1 MRSIFYDILSTVNRA
16 KERSNFPVL
25 RTLSILGIPKSWF
38 YDQMS
43 FSAILAGRFNPYA
56 INNEDDRLIVGYR
69 LSHPRMNFREMA
81 YAMIDEDYAYL
92 SPSSVYRILKK
103 HDLIVGWKRMPWS
116 PSKPMRANHPDE
128 RWQTDIMYVKVK
140 ERFFYL
146 VIFIDEYSRYITHH
160 ALLTSMDSNSV
171 SLEAQKAIEILRTD
185 SLALPEIQSDN
196 GSAFVSMDFRIVLR
210 ENKLTHKRI
219 HPHTPE
225 QNGIVERAN
234 KTVRESISDKVIMD
248 FDDAVR
254 EISKVVKWYNFERR
268 HSSLQYLT
276 PAQYYRGNPV
286 ELLNI
291 RKAKLERARQLRKE
305 KNMIE
310 RGGEAAKAIN

>member
-1 MRSIFYDILSTVNRA
+1 
-16 KERSNFPVL
+16 
-25 RTLSILGIPKSWF
+25 
-38 YDQMS
+38 
-43 FSAILAGRFNPYA
+43 
-56 INNEDDRLIVGYR
+56 
-69 LSHPRMNFREMA
+69 MA
-81 YAMIDEDYAYL
+81 YAMIDENYAYL

-128 RWQTDIMYVKVK
+128 KWQTDIMYVKVK

-171 SLEAQKAIEILRTD
+171 SLEAQKAIEILRRD
-185 SLALPEIQSDN
+185 SLALPEIQSVLVPVIFVPLDSGEGKQDNPGINFRQSDN
-196 GSAFVSMDFRIVLR
+196 GLR
-210 ENKLTHKRI
+210 RCSEGDLKGRK
-219 HPHTPE
+219 
-225 QNGIVERAN
+225 
-234 KTVRESISDKVIMD
+234 M
-248 FDDAVR
+248 
-254 EISKVVKWYNFERR
+254 YNFERR

-276 PAQYYRGNPV
+276 PAQYYRGNPGK
-286 ELLNI
+286 LLNI